1 MRGAISKSG
10 GISLPRPLFYRLK
23 SLIIS
28 AGDPLVLLYGR
39 ARLSSMQVFRRGVGG
54 VPEFSLTAAQAQSHG
69 RSCVCIAT
77 SCFQHSPRIPE
88 LECQAI
94 LSPRYSLFGGSGT
107 EPHES
112 TKADLVHLDGG
123 VPHTSCAVHR
133 SRFREPT
140 CR

>member
-10 GISLPRPLFYRLK
+10 GIFLLRPLFYRLK
-23 SLIIS
+23 
-28 AGDPLVLLYGR
+28 
-39 ARLSSMQVFRRGVGG
+39 
-54 VPEFSLTAAQAQSHG
+54 SLTAAQAQSHG